1 MFRLLILGGLAV
13 LTMAQGPD
21 KIFFAQRITG
31 PDGPPAEK
39 GNVAFIS
46 AEMAFEGKTV
56 TGVPYTA
63 EAVTEMVQTLSD
75 GNHISQKNEGLVAR
89 DSQGRTRRE
98 QTLGAGLLPAGEA
111 QKIVFINDPVAQVNY
126 VLHPD
131 RTAQK
136 MTPIRGSAPLEAGSY
151 AISTMTAGQIAG
163 GPAGMPPLVA
173 SRQVSITSKANIESL
188 GQQTIEGVLAEGKR
202 TTSVIPAGTI
212 GNEKD
217 IQILNETWYSPEL
230 QTTISSTRTD
240 PRMGTTTFRL
250 TNIQRA
256 EPSPDLFQVPS
267 DYTVREMP
275 KPEMLEYKP
284 AK

>member
-1 MFRLLILGGLAV
+1 MFRLILSAAAV
-13 LTMAQGPD
+13 LALAQGQD
-21 KIFFAQRITG
+21 KIFFAQRVAG
-31 PDGPPAEK
+31 LDGPLPEK
-39 GNVAFIS
+39 GNMAFVS

-63 EAVTEMVQTLSD
+63 QAVTETVQTLSD
-75 GNHISQKNEGLVAR
+75 GNRISQKNEGLVAR

-98 QTLGAGLLPAGEA
+98 QTIGAGLMPAAEQ

-131 RTAQK
+131 HSAQK
-136 MTPIRGSAPLEAGSY
+136 MTPIKAPPVPLAAGGY
-151 AISTMTAGQIAG
+151 ALQTMTAAAPDGV
-163 GPAGMPPLVA
+163 VA
-173 SRQVSITSKANIESL
+173 ARQVSITSKANVESL
-188 GQQTIEGVLAEGKR
+188 GQQTIEGVTADGKR

-212 GNEKD
+212 GNDKD
-217 IQILNETWYSPEL
+217 IQIVNETWYSPEL
-230 QTTISSTRTD
+230 QTMVSSTRSD

-250 TNIQRA
+250 TNIQRV

-275 KPEMLEYKP
+275 KPEVLEYKP